1 VAARHISI
9 VWTHRDVLFR
19 YCIPHSSIVAVP
31 RVHIRHKVIACGP
44 HEHVSAR
51 EGATVKQVPLAD
63 AIQEEEREQ
72 QLGDFVTDMRIAEQ
86 GVMG

>member
-1 VAARHISI
+1 MAARHISI

-19 YCIPHSSIVAVP
+19 YCIPFIKAVP
-31 RVHIRHKVIACGP
+31 RVPIRHKVIACGP
-44 HEHVSAR
+44 HEHVSVR
-51 EGATVKQVPLAD
+51 EGATVEQVPLAN